1 MFFSY
6 FYDAMR
12 DEYRRW
18 RDGPPAPSTVSATS
32 ASPAPTPTPSDLP
45 AVKNWSHPFGDTSS
59 VFQQL
64 ATLAKAQSGY
74 FPLGRNGLW
83 HGGVHFDSGT

>member
-1 MFFSY
+1 MLIDL
-6 FYDAMR
+6 FYAMK
-12 DEYRRW
+12 DEYRLW
-18 RDGPPAPSTVSATS
+18 REGPPAPPVQRPSPPP
-32 ASPAPTPTPSDLP
+32 PAPPLESPPLNDLP

-83 HGGVHFDSGT
+83 H